1 MKAIILAA
9 GQWTRLRPITN
20 TIPKPMIQ
28 IASRPIIEH
37 LIENIYDEV
46 DEIIIV
52 VKYLKKCFISYFWNN
67 FKWTKITYF
76 EQGDDKWT
84 WWALRWIKFSWD
96 FLLINWD
103 SIFEKKDFIKIINLS
118 WYWCLTREV
127 ENPSKYW
134 VYIKNADLTAIKI
147 IEKPKEFYGNTTNV
161 WVYKFSDKLFEI
173 NEKIE
178 LSPRWEYEITDSI
191 NKFCEIEKFH
201 LINMDWEFVDVW
213 QVEDIEKAEKIMQ
226 EILYRKPNFWE
237 YNILEKI
244 WEFYISLWIP
254 IKQVEKLI
262 NFSTD
267 KTDIDLIN
275 NTWDLNRFSSIEKFE
290 KWYNDENRF
299 LFCLLDKNNNL
310 AWIWWWRPAKL
321 PEIKEILNNEIYEKV
336 LQNVS
341 KIHTSWI
348 RIYWVFRW
356 KWLAKVIFLAEKHY
370 RKIFEKA
377 FICIDINKS
386 NIASQKSYEKQ
397 WYFYF
402 ANWKNINSSI
412 WEAEKR
418 MLYVSF

>member
-37 LIENIYDEV
+37 LMESIYDEV

-52 VKYLKKCFISYFWNN
+52 VKHLKECFISYFWDN
-67 FKWTKITYF
+67 FKWTKVSYF
-76 EQGDDKWT
+76 EQGEDKWT
-84 WWALRWIKFSWD
+84 WWALRWIKFNWD
-96 FLLINWD
+96 FLVLNWD
-103 SIFEKKDFIKIINLS
+103 SIFEKIDLQKIIKLD

-127 ENPSKYW
+127 EDPSKYW
-134 VYIKNADLTAIKI
+134 VYIKNSDNTAIKV
-147 IEKPKEFYGNTTNV
+147 IEKPVEFYGNTTNV
-161 WVYKFSDKLFEI
+161 WIYKFSEEFFEI
-173 NEKIE
+173 NENTE
-178 LSPRWEYEITDSI
+178 LSQRWEYEITDSI
-191 NKFCEIEKFH
+191 NKFCEIKKFH
-201 LINMDWEFVDVW
+201 LINMDWEFIDVW
-213 QVEDIEKAEKIMQ
+213 TPLDIEKAEKVMQ
-226 EILYRKPNFWE
+226 EILYRKPNLWE

-244 WEFYISLWIP
+244 WNFYISLWIP
-254 IKQVEKLI
+254 KKEINKLI
-262 NFSTD
+262 SFSTD
-267 KTDIDLIN
+267 LEDKDLME
-275 NTWDLNRFSSIEKFE
+275 NTGDLNRFSSELKFE

-336 LQNVS
+336 LQNIAN
-341 KIHTSWI
+341 IHTSWI
-348 RIYWVFRW
+348 RIYREFRG

-377 FICIDINKS
+377 FITIDIDKS

-402 ANWKNINSSI
+402 ANWKNINSSV